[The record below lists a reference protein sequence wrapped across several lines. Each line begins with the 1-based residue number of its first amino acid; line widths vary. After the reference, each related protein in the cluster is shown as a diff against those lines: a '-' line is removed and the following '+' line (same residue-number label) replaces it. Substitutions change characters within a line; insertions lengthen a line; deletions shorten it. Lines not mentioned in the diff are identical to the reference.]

1 MSDAALSRTEIS
13 TVRLVLLAL
22 LSLVVCLPACTFL
35 KNAAIQSDYERIQA
49 TDPSML
55 NLKHM
60 VSRQTYFV
68 YGKIGEPPADGR
80 PLPMLSIA
88 AYSDQFQKHE
98 LVDVMHQ
105 LTPGAHYGLNLPP
118 GAYQLVVFADANGNG
133 VYEAH
138 EAIAVRSLQLADD
151 GDASMIKGNVDMVLG
166 APAPLAWPVALKV
179 QTSDLREQSLF
190 FPPNTIRS
198 LDDPL
203 FDPAMATLGMY
214 QPAAFLEKAGTMFY
228 ALEEDIGYKIPVIF
242 VHGID
247 GSARDLEPLVSRL
260 DRKRFKPWFF
270 HYPSGGDL
278 DQMADFFYSIFLSGK
293 VIPYDDKM
301 PMVIVAHSMGGLV
314 VRQALN
320 KVEPDAKRDLTF
332 ISLASPF
339 GGMPSAE
346 SGKNNGLLVLPSW
359 RNLSPSSPFIQDLFT
374 KPLAP
379 SITHRLIYAYGD
391 PRVIK
396 TGEKSDG
403 TVPLSSQLV
412 AAATR
417 QAKEQVGIEASHVGV
432 LRDARALDYVLAQID
447 RVTTGYPEN
456 HMAYFLQ
463 GGFDQP
469 LNPSYSKRD
478 AYVIRHYGKYIRA
491 LALAKIEPQNAF
503 QHGLIDVTLKKKAA
517 SSDEEKAWLKFITDY
532 PEVMQGGT

>member
-1 MSDAALSRTEIS
+1 M
-13 TVRLVLLAL
+13 RLVLLAL
-22 LSLVVCLPACTFL
+22 LSLAMCLPSCSFI
-35 KNAAIQSDYERIQA
+35 KNAVIQSEYERIQA
-49 TDPSML
+49 SDPSML

-68 YGKIGEPPADGR
+68 YGKIGEPSADAR

-88 AYSDQFQKHE
+88 AYSDQYQRHE

-133 VYEAH
+133 VFESN
-138 EAIAVRSLQLADD
+138 EAIAVQSLQLPDD
-151 GDASMIKGNVDMVLG
+151 GNASMIKGNVDLAIG
-166 APAPLAWPVALKV
+166 APTTLAWPVALKA
-179 QTSDLREQSLF
+179 QKSDLREQSLF

-198 LDDPL
+198 MDDPL

-247 GSARDLEPLVSRL
+247 GSARDLEPIVKRL

-278 DQMADFFYSIFLSGK
+278 DQMADFFYNIFLSGS

-301 PMVIVAHSMGGLV
+301 PIVIVAHSMGGLV

-320 KVEPDAKRDLTF
+320 KVDPGAKRNLTL

-346 SGKNNGLLVLPSW
+346 SGKNNSLLVLPSW
-359 RNLSPSSPFIQDLFT
+359 RNLSPSSPFIQGLFT
-374 KPLAP
+374 KPLP
-379 SITHRLIYAYGD
+379 VSVTHRLIYAYGD

-403 TVPLSSQLV
+403 TVPLSSQLT

-417 QAKEQVGIEASHVGV
+417 QATEQVGVDASHVGV
-432 LRDARALDYVLAQID
+432 LRDARALDYVTAQID
-447 RVTTGYPEN
+447 RVTTGYPEI

-463 GGFDQP
+463 GGFEQP
-469 LNPSYSKRD
+469 LNASYSKRD
-478 AYVIRHYGKYIRA
+478 TYFIRNYGKYVQA
-491 LALAKIEPQNAF
+491 LTLAKIEPQNEY
-503 QHGLIDVTLKKKAA
+503 QRGLIDVALKKKSA
-517 SSDEEKAWLKFITDY
+517 STDEEKAWLKFITDY
-532 PEVMQGGT
+532 PEVLQTGTAVSAQ